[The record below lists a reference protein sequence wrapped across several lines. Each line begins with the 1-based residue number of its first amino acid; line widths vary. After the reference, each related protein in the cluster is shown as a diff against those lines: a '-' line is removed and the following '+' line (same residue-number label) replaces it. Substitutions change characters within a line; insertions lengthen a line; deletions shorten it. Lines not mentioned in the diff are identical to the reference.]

1 MTELSFSDTST
12 KKNELSSNL
21 FSIFFNVCFSIFS
34 HPLYFSYFI
43 FFSPYLFRLLSF
55 LSPLF
60 ITTTLLLVALLTF
73 TPDSLVQEK
82 CGSEPS
88 ESKWGILL
96 SVLQYFL
103 AWLHSKADEMDEEM
117 GLLGEVE
124 AYLVMFQASIF
135 EVFEPKSVEECSEG
149 FEAVDLECF
158 VEGREDSCPMEDPKP
173 GAKLDENFLS
183 QPKFKFPL
191 EDLPVFSARQSF
203 EQDCPQRK
211 IHVENQTNLDE
222 NPIEKFNKVEAT
234 IPIVEVKS
242 LESLFQENE
251 GLEDLSSEK
260 EHKEVKPLNAE
271 FNKVEESKEKL
282 PLRSGSKVMG
292 NRDIYTNKVSP
303 MSDGE
308 FAFAAS
314 GRVKSLSQRL
324 ESNIGSPESNW
335 VYGGKGMGNSQ
346 ALGSNHG
353 SFGSMR
359 VEKEWR
365 RTLACKLFEERHN
378 ADGSEGMDML
388 WETYETES
396 NKVLKKS
403 NTKKGKKGEVEN
415 SEDGE
420 EEEEEMEG
428 KLCCLQALKFSTGKM
443 NLGMGRPNLLKFS
456 KALKGIG
463 WLHHVGNKH
472 GRKNNTLKEVR
483 KSAMKTQFEATLA
496 ILLYASAFA
505 VLKETYH
512 YDMHA
517 FANNGLRSE
526 DPAVLEE
533 GSEGGVAHGFESIR
547 RSILALKTDPLKPR
561 LDQIRKQADDH
572 RSLALVYASYARKL
586 KLESSKLVR
595 IFAELSVNFS
605 DLMKKPQYRTLFS
618 SGASP
623 VDESVLRQLE
633 KEVKERIKTTRQVIS
648 DAKESFDNQLKIQ
661 KLKDTIFSVNEQLTK
676 AKKQG
681 AFSSLIA
688 AKSIPKSLH
697 CLSMR
702 LMEERIAHPEKYTT
716 EGKPTP
722 PEFEDPNLY
731 HYALFSDNVVAASV
745 VVNSATKN
753 AKEPWKHVFHVV
765 TDKMNLGAMQV
776 MFKLKDYN
784 GAHIEVKAVEDYK
797 FLNSSYVPVLKQLES
812 ANLQRFY
819 FENKLEN
826 ATKDTNNMKFRNP
839 KYLSILNHLRFY
851 LPEMYPKLHK
861 ILFLDDDIVVQKDLT
876 GLWKI
881 DMDGKVN
888 GAVETCFGSFHRYAQ
903 YMNFSHPLIKA
914 KFSPKACAWA
924 YGMNFFDLDAWRR
937 EKCTEEYHY
946 WQNLNENRTL
956 WKLGTL
962 PPGLITYYSTTKP
975 LDKSWHV
982 LGLGY
987 NPSISMD
994 EINNAAVVHFNG
1006 NMKPWLDIAMAQFKP
1021 LWTKYVDYEL
1031 DFVQACNFGI

>member
-1 MTELSFSDTST
+1 MVNPRVPRFRIRTFT
-12 KKNELSSNL
+12 L
-21 FSIFFNVCFSIFS
+21 FASAISVALCIFFTF
-34 HPLYFSYFI
+34 
-43 FFSPYLFRLLSF
+43 SF
-55 LSPLF
+55 LV
-60 ITTTLLLVALLTF
+60 TT
-73 TPDSLVQEK
+73 
-82 CGSEPS
+82 
-88 ESKWGILL
+88 
-96 SVLQYFL
+96 
-103 AWLHSKADEMDEEM
+103 HSH
-117 GLLGEVE
+117 
-124 AYLVMFQASIF
+124 Q
-135 EVFEPKSVEECSEG
+135 
-149 FEAVDLECF
+149 
-158 VEGREDSCPMEDPKP
+158 
-173 GAKLDENFLS
+173 
-183 QPKFKFPL
+183 QP
-191 EDLPVFSARQSF
+191 
-203 EQDCPQRK
+203 
-211 IHVENQTNLDE
+211 HV
-222 NPIEKFNKVEAT
+222 
-234 IPIVEVKS
+234 
-242 LESLFQENE
+242 
-251 GLEDLSSEK
+251 G
-260 EHKEVKPLNAE
+260 
-271 FNKVEESKEKL
+271 
-282 PLRSGSKVMG
+282 
-292 NRDIYTNKVSP
+292 
-303 MSDGE
+303 SDG
-308 FAFAAS
+308 
-314 GRVKSLSQRL
+314 
-324 ESNIGSPESNW
+324 
-335 VYGGKGMGNSQ
+335 
-346 ALGSNHG
+346 
-353 SFGSMR
+353 
-359 VEKEWR
+359 
-365 RTLACKLFEERHN
+365 
-378 ADGSEGMDML
+378 D
-388 WETYETES
+388 
-396 NKVLKKS
+396 
-403 NTKKGKKGEVEN
+403 
-415 SEDGE
+415 
-420 EEEEEMEG
+420 
-428 KLCCLQALKFSTGKM
+428 
-443 NLGMGRPNLLKFS
+443 
-456 KALKGIG
+456 
-463 WLHHVGNKH
+463 
-472 GRKNNTLKEVR
+472 
-483 KSAMKTQFEATLA
+483 
-496 ILLYASAFA
+496 
-505 VLKETYH
+505 
-512 YDMHA
+512 
-517 FANNGLRSE
+517 
-526 DPAVLEE
+526 
-533 GSEGGVAHGFESIR
+533 VAHGFDSIR
-547 RSILALKTDPLKPR
+547 RSVLALKTDPLKPR

-586 KLESSKLVR
+586 KLENSKLVR
-595 IFAELSVNFS
+595 VFAELSRNFS
-605 DLMKKPQYRTLFS
+605 DLMNKPQYRTLFS
-618 SGASP
+618 NDASA
-623 VDESVLRQLE
+623 VDELVLRQLE

-648 DAKESFDNQLKIQ
+648 EAKESFDNQLKIQ

-702 LMEERIAHPEKYTT
+702 LMEERIAHPGKYSD

-722 PEFEDPNLY
+722 PEVEDPNLY

-776 MFKLKDYN
+776 MFKLKNYN

-797 FLNSSYVPVLKQLES
+797 FLNSSYVPVLRQLES

-826 ATKDTNNMKFRNP
+826 ATKDTTNMKFRNP

-914 KFSPKACAWA
+914 KFNPKACAWA

-1006 NMKPWLDIAMAQFKP
+1006 NMKPWLDIAMTQFKP

-1031 DFVQACNFGI
+1031 EFVQACNFGI